1 MDIDSNVLNQ
11 IAYSLAN
18 HYVCVYYVNI
28 NSGRYIVFTGEAREE
43 DKNSELPT
51 EGENFFVDAVKNAP
65 LFIHPDDLDLMIATY
80 DKNTLLDK
88 LSKHESY
95 SVSFK
100 TNANGEIR
108 HMRHIVILCNDRRH
122 IVCCLEDVED
132 EYREKQG

>member
-18 HYVCVYYVNI
+18 HYVCVYYVNA

-43 DKNSELPT
+43 EKDSELPT
-51 EGENFFVDAVKNAP
+51 EGENFFIDAVKNAP

-88 LSKHESY
+88 LTKHDNY
-95 SVSFK
+95 SVSFR
-100 TNANGEIR
+100 TNVNGEIR
-108 HMRHIVILCNDRRH
+108 HMRHVVILCKDKRH

-132 EYREKQG
+132 EYREKLG